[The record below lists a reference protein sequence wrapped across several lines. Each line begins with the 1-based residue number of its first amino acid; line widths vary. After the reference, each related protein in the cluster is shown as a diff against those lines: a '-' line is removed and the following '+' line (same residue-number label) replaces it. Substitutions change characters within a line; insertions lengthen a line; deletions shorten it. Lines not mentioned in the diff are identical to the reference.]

1 MVNRAIFIIGTLPFI
16 LLGAIHI
23 IYILI
28 DIKTPR
34 KLVPFDDGVRILM
47 RKSTL
52 KLTRQT
58 TMWRAWLGFNLSHGI
73 GVLFFGL
80 IYLIFAVLDFGVL
93 VRITPLLYLATLV
106 ALCYLILSIKYW
118 FHIPAIGAGIGFA
131 CFVVALFLTIASS

>member
-1 MVNRAIFIIGTLPFI
+1 MGTLPFI

-23 IYILI
+23 IYTLI

-34 KLVPFDDGVRILM
+34 KLVPFDDKVRILM
-47 RKSTL
+47 QKSTP

-58 TMWRAWLGFNLSHGI
+58 TMWRAWVGFNISHGI

-80 IYLIFAVLDFGVL
+80 IYFVIAVLDSSIL
-93 VRITPLLYLATLV
+93 VRITPLLYLATVV

-118 FHIPAIGAGIGFA
+118 FHIPAIGSGIGFA
-131 CFVVALFLTIASS
+131 CFVVALFLTMASS

>member
-1 MVNRAIFIIGTLPFI
+1 MVSRTIFIMGTLPFI

-23 IYILI
+23 IYTLI

-34 KLVPFDDGVRILM
+34 KLVPFDDKVRILM
-47 RKSTL
+47 QKSTP

-58 TMWRAWLGFNLSHGI
+58 TMWRAWVGFNISHGI

-80 IYLIFAVLDFGVL
+80 IYFVIAVLDSSIL
-93 VRITPLLYLATLV
+93 VRITPLLYLATVV

-118 FHIPAIGAGIGFA
+118 FHIPAIGSGIGFA
-131 CFVVALFLTIASS
+131 CFVVALFLTMASS